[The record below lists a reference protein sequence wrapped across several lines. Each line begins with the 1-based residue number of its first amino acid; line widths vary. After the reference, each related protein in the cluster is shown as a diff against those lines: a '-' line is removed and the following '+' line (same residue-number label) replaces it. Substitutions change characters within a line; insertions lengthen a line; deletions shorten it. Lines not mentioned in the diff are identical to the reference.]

1 MAEQFDLEL
10 FENDAHQNGIRYWIA
25 HDFMQHLGYESWNT
39 FKSVINKAMSSCA
52 NLEIDIMDNFTQVDT
67 VFQGKEVKSF
77 KLSRFACFLVTMHA
91 DSKKEQ
97 VAQAKTILAAV
108 ADKLVQNAIDDEAIQ
123 RLEVRKKLADGEQV
137 MSASAKSAGLLPEH
151 FGLFKDSGFRG
162 MYNMSLAE
170 LKRFKHIP
178 DDKRTLYD
186 FMGNTELAGNWFR
199 VTQTAERIKSQRV
212 KGLPALQQ
220 TASQVGK
227 EVRDMMIKNSG
238 IAPEHLELEQDIKQ
252 VKKTLKGANKE
263 MIKYD
268 KPKKLPN
275 KKNK

>member
-10 FENDAHQNGIRYWIA
+10 FENDAHQNGIRYWHA
-25 HDFMQHLGYESWNT
+25 HDFMLHLGYESWNS

-52 NLEIDIMDNFTQVDT
+52 NLEIDIMDNFSQIDI
-67 VFQGKEVKSF
+67 VFQGREVKSY
-77 KLSRFACFLVTMHA
+77 KLSRFACFLITMHA

-108 ADKLVQNAIDDEAIQ
+108 ADKLVQNAIDDNAIQ
-123 RLEVRKKLADGEQV
+123 RLEIRKKLADGEQI
-137 MSASAKSAGLLPEH
+137 MSASAKGAGLLPEH
-151 FGLFKDSGFRG
+151 FGLFKDAGFRG
-162 MYNMSLAE
+162 MYNMGLAE
-170 LKRFKHIP
+170 LKHHKQMP
-178 DDKRTLYD
+178 DEKGTLYD

-199 VTQTAERIKSQRV
+199 VTQTAERIKSKNVR
-212 KGLPALQQ
+212 GLNALQN

-238 IAPEHLELEQDIKQ
+238 IAPEHLELEQNIKE
-252 VKKTLKGANKE
+252 VKKTLKGANRE

-268 KPKKLPN
+268 KPRKQKR
-275 KKNK
+275 K

>member
-1 MAEQFDLEL
+1 MSDKFDLEV
-10 FENDAHQNGIRYWIA
+10 FENDAHQNGIKYWHA
-25 HDFMQHLGYESWNT
+25 HDFMLHLGYESWT
-39 FKSVINKAMSSCA
+39 SFKNVINKAMSSCA
-52 NLEIDIMDNFTQVDT
+52 NLEIDIMENFSQIDII
-67 VFQGKEVKSF
+67 FQGKETKTY

-97 VAQAKTILAAV
+97 VAQAKTVLAAV
-108 ADKLVQNAIDDEAIQ
+108 ADKLVQNAIDNDAIQ

-137 MSASAKSAGLLPEH
+137 MSATAKGAGLLPEH
-151 FGLFKDSGFRG
+151 FGLFKDAGFRG
-162 MYNMSLAE
+162 MYNMSLSE
-170 LKRFKHIP
+170 LKRYKQIP

-199 VTQTAERIKSQRV
+199 VTQTAERIKSKNV
-212 KGLPALQQ
+212 KGLNALQN

-238 IAPEHLELEQDIKQ
+238 IAPEHLELETDIKD
-252 VKKTLKGANKE
+252 VKKALEGANKE

-268 KPKKLPN
+268 KPKKQL
-275 KKNK
+275 KK